1 MSNLETVLRQFG
13 VLPVVKIENADDAQ
27 PLADALIKGGLPC
40 AEITFRTEAAAAA
53 IKNIKQKY
61 PDFFVAAGTVL
72 SVENVKKAVE
82 AGASLI
88 VAPAFN
94 PEVVDYCFKN
104 GIPVIPGVATPSEID
119 AAYTLGLE
127 TVKFFPAEAMGG
139 LKYLKAVAAPYFM
152 MKFMPTGGINVQN
165 LKDYLSFG
173 KVVCCGGSWIAP
185 SGMISSHDFEGI
197 SKLAAEAVSA
207 VAAVKEAS
215 K

>member
-1 MSNLETVLRQFG
+1 MSSLESVLREFG

-27 PLADALIKGGLPC
+27 SLAEALIRGGLPC
-40 AEITFRTEAAAAA
+40 AEITFRTDAAEEAIRK
-53 IKNIKQKY
+53 IKEKY

-72 SVENVKKAVE
+72 TVENVKKAVQ

-94 PEVVDYCFKN
+94 PEIVNYCLKN
-104 GIPVIPGVATPSEID
+104 NIPVIPGVATPSEID
-119 AAYTLGLE
+119 AAYTAGLE

-152 MKFMPTGGINVQN
+152 MKFMPTGGINVNN
-165 LKDYLSFG
+165 LKDYLGFG

-185 SGMISSHDFEGI
+185 SGMIASHDFEGI
-197 SKLAAEAVSA
+197 TKLAAEA
-207 VAAVKEAS
+207 VAAVKEAL

>member
-1 MSNLETVLRQFG
+1 MSSLESVLREFG

-27 PLADALIKGGLPC
+27 SLAEALIRGGLPC
-40 AEITFRTEAAAAA
+40 AEITFRTDAAEEAIRK
-53 IKNIKQKY
+53 IKEKY

-72 SVENVKKAVE
+72 TVENVKKAVQ

-94 PEVVDYCFKN
+94 PEIVNYCLEN
-104 GIPVIPGVATPSEID
+104 NIPVIPGVATPSEID
-119 AAYTLGLE
+119 AAYTAGLE

-152 MKFMPTGGINVQN
+152 MKFMPTGGINVNN
-165 LKDYLSFG
+165 LKDYLGFG

-185 SGMISSHDFEGI
+185 SGMIASHDFESI
-197 SKLAAEAVSA
+197 TKLAAEA
-207 VAAVKEAS
+207 VAAVKEAL

>member
-1 MSNLETVLRQFG
+1 MSSLESVLREFG

-27 PLADALIKGGLPC
+27 SLAEALIRGGLPC
-40 AEITFRTEAAAAA
+40 AEITFRTDAAEEAIRK
-53 IKNIKQKY
+53 IKEKY

-72 SVENVKKAVE
+72 TVENVKKAVQ

-94 PEVVDYCFKN
+94 PEIVNYCLKN
-104 GIPVIPGVATPSEID
+104 NIPVIPGVATPSEID
-119 AAYTLGLE
+119 AAYTAGLE

-152 MKFMPTGGINVQN
+152 MKFMPTGGINVNN
-165 LKDYLSFG
+165 LKDYLGFG

-185 SGMISSHDFEGI
+185 SGMIASHDFESI
-197 SKLAAEAVSA
+197 TKLAAEA
-207 VAAVKEAS
+207 VAAVKEAL

>member
-1 MSNLETVLRQFG
+1 MSSLESVLREFG

-27 PLADALIKGGLPC
+27 SLAEALIRGGLPC
-40 AEITFRTEAAAAA
+40 AEITFRTDAAEEA
-53 IKNIKQKY
+53 IRKINEKY

-72 SVENVKKAVE
+72 TVENVKKAVQ

-94 PEVVDYCFKN
+94 PEIVNYCLKN
-104 GIPVIPGVATPSEID
+104 NIPVIPGVATPSEID
-119 AAYTLGLE
+119 AAYTAGLE

-152 MKFMPTGGINVQN
+152 MKFMPTGGINVNN
-165 LKDYLSFG
+165 LKDYLGFG

-185 SGMISSHDFEGI
+185 SGMIASHDFEGI
-197 SKLAAEAVSA
+197 TKLAAEA
-207 VAAVKEAS
+207 VAAVKEAL

>member
-1 MSNLETVLRQFG
+1 MSSLESVLREFG

-27 PLADALIKGGLPC
+27 LLAEALIRGGLPC
-40 AEITFRTEAAAAA
+40 AEITFRTDAAEEAIRK
-53 IKNIKQKY
+53 IKEKY

-72 SVENVKKAVE
+72 TVENVKKAVQ

-94 PEVVDYCFKN
+94 PEIVNYCLKN
-104 GIPVIPGVATPSEID
+104 NIPVIPGVATPSEID
-119 AAYTLGLE
+119 AAYTAGLE

-152 MKFMPTGGINVQN
+152 MKFMPTGGINVNN
-165 LKDYLSFG
+165 LKDYLGFG

-185 SGMISSHDFEGI
+185 SGMIASHDFEGI
-197 SKLAAEAVSA
+197 TKLAAEA
-207 VAAVKEAS
+207 VAAVKEAL

>member
-1 MSNLETVLRQFG
+1 MSSLESVLREFG

-27 PLADALIKGGLPC
+27 SLAEALIRGGLPC
-40 AEITFRTEAAAAA
+40 AEITFRTDAAEEAIRK
-53 IKNIKQKY
+53 IKEKY

-72 SVENVKKAVE
+72 TVENVKKAVQ

-94 PEVVDYCFKN
+94 PEIVNYCLKN
-104 GIPVIPGVATPSEID
+104 NIPVIPGVATPSEID
-119 AAYTLGLE
+119 AAYTAGLE

-152 MKFMPTGGINVQN
+152 IKFMPTGGINVNN
-165 LKDYLSFG
+165 LKDYLGFG

-185 SGMISSHDFEGI
+185 SGMIASHDFEGI
-197 SKLAAEAVSA
+197 TKLAAEA
-207 VAAVKEAS
+207 VAAVKEAL